1 MDIRY
6 KLFPHQKALLTST
19 ENMIYL
25 RAGRGSGKSYI
36 ASLMAVI
43 ALLQGKRV
51 ICLGQNFKAVS
62 EVLMQ
67 ECVNRLYEILKPD
80 EFQVHKGMM
89 KITYKK
95 GTIYFAS
102 YETPDAIRGYTE
114 ISLAILDEAALADP
128 EIMTILPF
136 CMRGKGIVPKLVMIS
151 TPRGQNWLTRFVKEN
166 NVPLITATTK
176 DNKFITEEQIAL
188 MRKSCVSESAWRREY
203 FGEECEDVDN
213 GTIFTSDMFE
223 DAPKEGSTFTIGCDP
238 AGFGRDFNCIVLRK
252 GNSIEKYHKVQ
263 LATAK
268 DLYAVIKAWIHEY
281 GKQHLSAINIDA
293 AYGASLY
300 EVLMDSDYAGFTNL
314 VSFGGGADEP
324 SYANKRAEMY
334 MKAKQFITEHGISG
348 VDESAVN
355 EFLSTKYILNNRDK
369 IQLIPKEDIKQAIGR
384 SPDTAD
390 SIVLTFFTTD
400 MPRGLGL
407 ERRERQSFY
416 MD

>member
-1 MDIRY
+1 
-6 KLFPHQKALLTST
+6 
-19 ENMIYL
+19 
-25 RAGRGSGKSYI
+25 
-36 ASLMAVI
+36 MAVI
-43 ALLQGKRV
+43 ALLEGKRV

-67 ECVNRLYEILKPD
+67 ECTNRLYEILKPE

-136 CMRGKGIVPKLVMIS
+136 CMRGKDIVPKLVMIS

-203 FGEECEDVDN
+203 FGEECEDVDT
-213 GTIFTSDMFE
+213 GTIFTSDMF
-223 DAPKEGSTFTIGCDP
+223 DNAPKSGTTITIGCDP
-238 AGFGRDFNCIVLRK
+238 SGFGHDLNSLVLRK
-252 GNSIEKYHKVQ
+252 GNTIEKYHKVQ
-263 LATAK
+263 VCAAK
-268 DLYAVIKAWIHEY
+268 DLFAVIKTWIYEY
-281 GKQHLSAINIDA
+281 GKSNLSAINIDA
-293 AYGASLY
+293 AYGSALY
-300 EVLMDSDYAGFTNL
+300 ELLMSSEFAGFTNL
-314 VSFGGGADEP
+314 VSFGGSADEA
-324 SYANKRAEMY
+324 SYANQRAQIY
-334 MKAKQFITEHGISG
+334 MRTKQFINENGLNG
-348 VDESAVN
+348 VDETAKN
-355 EFLSTKYILNNRDK
+355 EFLATKYVLNARDK

-390 SIVLTFFTTD
+390 SIALTFYTTD
-400 MPRGLGL
+400 IPRGLGL
-407 ERRERQSFY
+407 ERKARQGAF
-416 MD
+416 ME

>member
-1 MDIRY
+1 M
-6 KLFPHQKALLTST
+6 TS
-19 ENMIYL
+19 
-25 RAGRGSGKSYI
+25 GSGKSYI

-67 ECVNRLYEILKPD
+67 ECINRLYEILKP
-80 EFQVHKGMM
+80 EMFQVHKGMM
-89 KITYKK
+89 KITYKS

-136 CMRGKGIVPKLVMIS
+136 CMRGKDIVPKLVMIS
-151 TPRGQNWLTRFVKEN
+151 TPRGQNWLTRFVREN

-176 DNKFITEEQIAL
+176 DNKFISDEQIAL

-203 FGEECEDVDN
+203 YGEECEDVDN
-213 GTIFTSDMFE
+213 GTIFTSDMFN
-223 DAPKEGSTFTIGCDP
+223 DAPKSGTTITIGCDP
-238 AGFGRDFNCIVLRK
+238 SGFGHDLNSLVLRK
-252 GNSIEKYHKVQ
+252 GNTIEKYHKVQ
-263 LATAK
+263 LTTAK
-268 DLYAVIKAWIHEY
+268 DMYAVIKTWIHEY
-281 GKQHLSAINIDA
+281 GRNNLSAINIDA
-293 AYGASLY
+293 AYGSSLY
-300 EVLMDSDYAGFTNL
+300 ELLMETDLAGFVNM
-314 VSFGGGADEP
+314 VSFGGSADEP
-324 SYANKRAEMY
+324 SYANKRAEIY
-334 MKAKQFITEHGISG
+334 MKTKQFINEHGLNG
-348 VDESAVN
+348 VDETAIN

-390 SIVLTFFTTD
+390 SIALTFFTPD
-400 MPRGLGL
+400 IPRGLGL
-407 ERRERQSFY
+407 ERRTRQASF
-416 MD
+416 MG

>member
-1 MDIRY
+1 M
-6 KLFPHQKALLTST
+6 TS
-19 ENMIYL
+19 
-25 RAGRGSGKSYI
+25 GSGKSYI

-67 ECVNRLYEILKPD
+67 ECTNRLYEILKPE
-80 EFQVHKGMM
+80 EFQIHKGMM

-95 GTIYFAS
+95 GVIYFAS

-128 EIMTILPF
+128 DIMTILPF
-136 CMRGKGIVPKLVMIS
+136 CMRGKDITPKLVMIS

-176 DNKFITEEQIAL
+176 DNTFITEEQIAL

-203 FGEECEDVDN
+203 YGEECEDIDN
-213 GTIFTSDMFE
+213 GTIFTSDMF
-223 DAPKEGSTFTIGCDP
+223 DNAPKSGTTITIGCDP
-238 AGFGRDFNCIVLRK
+238 SGFGHDLNSLVLRK
-252 GNSIEKYHKVQ
+252 GNTIEKYHKVQ
-263 LATAK
+263 LSTAK
-268 DLYAVIKAWIHEY
+268 DMYSVIKGWIHEY
-281 GKQHLSAINIDA
+281 GKHNLSAINIDA
-293 AYGASLY
+293 AYGSALY
-300 EVLMDSDYAGFTNL
+300 ELLMETDLAGFVNL
-314 VSFGGGADEP
+314 VSFGGSADEP
-324 SYANKRAEMY
+324 SYANKRAEIY
-334 MKAKQFITEHGISG
+334 MKTKQFINEHGLNG
-348 VDESAVN
+348 VDEAAVN

-369 IQLIPKEDIKQAIGR
+369 IQLIPKDEIKQAIGR

-390 SIVLTFFTTD
+390 SIALTFFTTD

-407 ERRERQSFY
+407 ERKARQSVY

>member
-1 MDIRY
+1 MDIHY
-6 KLFPHQKALLTST
+6 KLFPHQKALLKSK

-43 ALLQGKRV
+43 ELLKGKRV

-67 ECVNRLYEILKPD
+67 ECINRLYEILKPED
-80 EFQVHKGMM
+80 FQVHKGLM
-89 KITYKK
+89 KITYRT

-136 CMRGKGIVPKLVMIS
+136 CMRGKDITPKLVMIS
-151 TPRGQNWLTRFVKEN
+151 TPRGQNWLTRFVKDN

-176 DNKFITEEQIAL
+176 DNKFITDEQIAL

-213 GTIFTSDMFE
+213 GTIFTSDMFNC
-223 DAPKEGSTFTIGCDP
+223 AIKNGTVITIGCDLS
-238 AGFGRDFNCIVLRK
+238 GFGRDLNSLVLRV
-252 GNSIEKYHKVQ
+252 GNTIAKYHKVEISS
-263 LATAK
+263 AK
-268 DLYAVIKAWIHEY
+268 DLYSVIKAWVHEY
-281 GKQHLSAINIDA
+281 GKNNLSAINIDA
-293 AYGASLY
+293 AYGQSLY
-300 EVLMDSDYAGFTNL
+300 ELLMETDLAGFVNL
-314 VSFGGGADEP
+314 VSFGGAADEP
-324 SYANKRAEMY
+324 SYANQRAQLY
-334 MKAKQFITEHGISG
+334 MKTKQYINEHGLNGI
-348 VDESAVN
+348 DETAIN
-355 EFLSTKYILNNRDK
+355 EFLATKYVLNSRDK
-369 IQLIPKEDIKQAIGR
+369 IQLIPKEDIKMAIGR

-390 SIVLTFFTTD
+390 SIALTFYTTD

-407 ERRERQSFY
+407 DRKSRQSRF
-416 MD
+416 MG

>member
-1 MDIRY
+1 
-6 KLFPHQKALLTST
+6 
-19 ENMIYL
+19 
-25 RAGRGSGKSYI
+25 
-36 ASLMAVI
+36 MAVI
-43 ALLQGKRV
+43 ALLEGKRV

-67 ECVNRLYEILKPD
+67 ECTNRLYEILKPE

-95 GTIYFAS
+95 GVIYFAS

-176 DNKFITEEQIAL
+176 DNKFITDEQIAL

-203 FGEECEDVDN
+203 YGEECEDVDN
-213 GTIFTSDMFE
+213 GTIFTSDMF
-223 DAPKEGSTFTIGCDP
+223 DNAIKSGTTITIGCDP
-238 AGFGRDFNCIVLRK
+238 SGFGHDLNSLVLRR
-252 GNSIEKYHKVQ
+252 GNTIEKYHKVQ
-263 LATAK
+263 VCAAK
-268 DLYAVIKAWIHEY
+268 DLFAVIKTWIYEY
-281 GKQHLSAINIDA
+281 GKSNLSAINIDA
-293 AYGASLY
+293 AYGSALY
-300 EVLMDSDYAGFTNL
+300 ELLMSSEFAGFTNL
-314 VSFGGGADEP
+314 VSFGGSADEP
-324 SYANKRAEMY
+324 SYANKRAEIY
-334 MKAKQFITEHGISG
+334 MKTKQFISEHGLNG
-348 VDESAVN
+348 VDEAAIN

-390 SIVLTFFTTD
+390 SIALTFFTTD

-407 ERRERQSFY
+407 ERKSRQSYF
-416 MD
+416 ME

>member
-1 MDIRY
+1 
-6 KLFPHQKALLTST
+6 
-19 ENMIYL
+19 
-25 RAGRGSGKSYI
+25 
-36 ASLMAVI
+36 MAVI
-43 ALLQGKRV
+43 ALLEGKRV

-67 ECVNRLYEILKPD
+67 ECTNRLYEILKPE
-80 EFQVHKGMM
+80 EFQIHKGMM

-95 GTIYFAS
+95 GVIYFAS

-136 CMRGKGIVPKLVMIS
+136 CMRGKDIVPKLVMIS

-176 DNKFITEEQIAL
+176 DNKFITDEQIAL

-213 GTIFTSDMFE
+213 GTIFTSDMF
-223 DAPKEGSTFTIGCDP
+223 DNAPKSGTTITIGCDP
-238 AGFGRDFNCIVLRK
+238 SGFGHDLNSLVLRK
-252 GNSIEKYHKVQ
+252 GNTIEKYHKVQ
-263 LATAK
+263 VCAAK
-268 DLYAVIKAWIHEY
+268 DLFAVIKTWIYEY
-281 GKQHLSAINIDA
+281 GKSNLSAINLDA
-293 AYGASLY
+293 AYGSALY
-300 EVLMDSDYAGFTNL
+300 ELLMSSEFAGFTNL
-314 VSFGGGADEP
+314 VSFGGSADEA
-324 SYANKRAEMY
+324 SYANQRAQIY
-334 MKAKQFITEHGISG
+334 MRTKQFINENGLNG
-348 VDESAVN
+348 VDETAKN
-355 EFLSTKYILNNRDK
+355 EFLATKYILNNRDK

-390 SIVLTFFTTD
+390 SIALTFYTTD

-407 ERRERQSFY
+407 ERKARQSYF
-416 MD
+416 MG

>member
-1 MDIRY
+1 MDIHY

-252 GNSIEKYHKVQ
+252 GNSIEKYHKAQ

-355 EFLSTKYILNNRDK
+355 EFLSTKYVLNNRDK

-407 ERRERQSFY
+407 ERRERQSVY

>member
-1 MDIRY
+1 
-6 KLFPHQKALLTST
+6 
-19 ENMIYL
+19 
-25 RAGRGSGKSYI
+25 
-36 ASLMAVI
+36 MAVI
-43 ALLQGKRV
+43 ALLEGKRV

-67 ECVNRLYEILKPD
+67 ECTNRLYEILKPE

-176 DNKFITEEQIAL
+176 DNKFITDEQIAL

-213 GTIFTSDMFE
+213 GTIFTSDMF
-223 DAPKEGSTFTIGCDP
+223 DNAPKSGTTITIGCDP
-238 AGFGRDFNCIVLRK
+238 SGFGHDLNSLVLRK
-252 GNSIEKYHKVQ
+252 GNTIEKYHKVQ
-263 LATAK
+263 VCAAK
-268 DLYAVIKAWIHEY
+268 DLFAVIKTWIYEY
-281 GKQHLSAINIDA
+281 GKSNLSAINIDA
-293 AYGASLY
+293 AYGSALY
-300 EVLMDSDYAGFTNL
+300 ELLMSSEFAGFTNL
-314 VSFGGGADEP
+314 VSFGGSADEA
-324 SYANKRAEMY
+324 SYANQRAQIY
-334 MKAKQFITEHGISG
+334 MRTKQFINENGLNG
-348 VDESAVN
+348 VDETAKN
-355 EFLSTKYILNNRDK
+355 EFLATKYVLNARDK

-390 SIVLTFFTTD
+390 SIALTFYTTD

-407 ERRERQSFY
+407 ERRARQGAF
-416 MD
+416 ME